1 MGFNS
6 YSNLE
11 KNINGMVDMEKIGF
25 LFPGQGAQ
33 FIGMGKDL
41 CERYDVAEKVFD
53 QANEILGYDLKSLC
67 FSGTEE
73 ELTKTRIAQ
82 PAIFVTSVAVLEIL
96 KQEYPELRP
105 CFVAGLSLGEFSAL
119 VGGGALTYE
128 DGLRLVQRRAEAM
141 ERAAQNNPGTMA
153 SIMGL
158 SETDCHKVS
167 KDAGCEV
174 ANLNAYDQIVL
185 SGTKESILKACEL
198 AEKAGAKRAIP
209 LKVGGAFH
217 STLMKDAK
225 EELQQAIADTQI
237 SEPACLFVPNA
248 TGELVSS
255 PTEIGALLATQL
267 MSSVRWVDTLA
278 QAEKAGVR
286 DFIEVGPGKV
296 LKGLARRY
304 SKELSVTS
312 CGTVDDVEQLK
323 KLFFT
328 HEG

>member
-6 YSNLE
+6 YSTLKE
-11 KNINGMVDMEKIGF
+11 KTSGMIDMEKVGF

-41 CERYDVAEKVFD
+41 YEQYEVAKKVFD
-53 QANEILGYDLKSLC
+53 QANEILGYDLNGLC
-67 FSGTEE
+67 FSGAED
-73 ELTKTRIAQ
+73 ELTKTRVAQ

-96 KQEYPELRP
+96 KQEYPELKP
-105 CFVAGLSLGEFSAL
+105 CLVAGLSLGEFSAL
-119 VGGGALTYE
+119 VGGGALTYQ
-128 DGLRLVQRRAEAM
+128 DGLKLVQRRAEAM
-141 ERAAQNNPGTMA
+141 ERAAQNSPGTMA

-158 SETDCHKVS
+158 NEAECLEVS

-217 STLMKDAK
+217 STLMKEAK
-225 EELQQAIADTQI
+225 EELEQAIADTQI

-255 PTEIGALLATQL
+255 PTEIGVLLATQL

-278 QAEKAGVR
+278 QAEKAGVK

-304 SKELSVTS
+304 SKEMSVTS

-323 KLFFT
+323 KLFSMR
-328 HEG
+328 EG